1 MEMLN
6 WKNALKKVI
15 SILQYV
21 LNFDILDRIVARNT
35 VEKLL
40 AEVLTNKSNSEI
52 IEIVT
57 V

>member
-1 MEMLN
+1 MLN
-6 WKNALKKVI
+6 RKNALKKVV

-21 LNFDILDRIVARNT
+21 LNFDILERIVARNT

>member
-6 WKNALKKVI
+6 RKNALKKVV

-21 LNFDILDRIVARNT
+21 LNFDILERIVARNT

>member
-6 WKNALKKVI
+6 WKNALKKVV

-21 LNFDILDRIVARNT
+21 LNFDIFYRIVARNT

>member
-6 WKNALKKVI
+6 WKNALKKVV